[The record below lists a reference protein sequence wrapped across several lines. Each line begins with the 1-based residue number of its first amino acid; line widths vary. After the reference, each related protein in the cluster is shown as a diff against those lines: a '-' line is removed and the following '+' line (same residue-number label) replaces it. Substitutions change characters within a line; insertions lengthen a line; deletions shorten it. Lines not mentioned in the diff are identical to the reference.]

1 MTLPDDRRRG
11 SPRDRF
17 RSILSAEKD
26 DEHAPE
32 NRKPPIVKLPTVGP
46 SAEQSEARPSAGV
59 GRPPTGSQASWR
71 VLPAFWTIGGIL
83 SVVANVVLLTMVG
96 QTPRSVLELGNA
108 GLESRALAGV
118 FSGLQKMDQ
127 AHIRTSIPLVTTLSL
142 DASVPVKTSTSMTL
156 ARDVLISGAHV
167 SLNAAGV
174 SIDAPADVTLPAGT
188 VLDINLDL
196 VLPMTSILPVAA
208 EIPVDIAVQ
217 DTELHVAI
225 QELQDSL
232 RPLLCAASPNSLLPD
247 GTALCR

>member
-17 RSILSAEKD
+17 RNILSAEKD

-32 NRKPPIVKLPTVGP
+32 SRRPPIVKLPRVGP
-46 SAEQSEARPSAGV
+46 SAQESEARPPESV
-59 GRPPTGSQASWR
+59 QQSPPASQGSRR

-96 QTPRSVLELGNA
+96 QTPGGVRDFGSA
-108 GLESRALAGV
+108 GVESRALTGV
-118 FSGLQKMDQ
+118 FSGLQKLDQ
-127 AHIRTSIPLVTTLSL
+127 AHIRTSIPMVTSLSL
-142 DASVPVKTSTSMTL
+142 DASVPVKTSTRMTL
-156 ARDVLISGAHV
+156 ARDVVISGAHV

-188 VLDINLDL
+188 ALDLNLDL
-196 VLPMTSILPVAA
+196 VLPMSSILPVAA

-217 DTELHVAI
+217 DTELHGAI

-232 RPLLCAASPNSLLPD
+232 RPLLCAASPNSTLPD